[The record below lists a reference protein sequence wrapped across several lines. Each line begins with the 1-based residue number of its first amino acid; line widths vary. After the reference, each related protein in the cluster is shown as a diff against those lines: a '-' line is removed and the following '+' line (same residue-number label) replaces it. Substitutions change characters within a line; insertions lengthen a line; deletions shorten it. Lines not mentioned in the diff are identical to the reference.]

1 MHGVRGPRGRYIGQ
15 AENLARGLTHPV
27 AEVLDVVRA
36 LRFEVCGVGLG
47 GAADSGTAVDGA
59 DIHVEGH

>member
-1 MHGVRGPRGRYIGQ
+1 MHGVRGLRGRCVDQ
-15 AENLARGLTHPV
+15 AEDLARGLTHPV

-47 GAADSGTAVDGA
+47 GAIDSGSAVDGV